1 MPARNVGAPKKLR
14 ATSYQFWNWGGRGVR
29 KEEAATDA
37 RHRRAQRRAAGQ
49 IPGELRRYG
58 DMSQPK
64 PKLSAT
70 DAPKGPANHWP
81 ISRDGLDAER
91 RRATLLGLRTSSPF
105 FGGVAESAAPS
116 ASPMRNVPHWQ
127 ATGQEPPGL
136 AAAGSRV
143 TGLTGRL

>member
-1 MPARNVGAPKKLR
+1 MQAPSSSEARGGADPR
-14 ATSYQFWNWGGRGVR
+14 
-29 KEEAATDA
+29 
-37 RHRRAQRRAAGQ
+37 
-49 IPGELRRYG
+49 
-58 DMSQPK
+58 SQPR

-70 DAPKGPANHWP
+70 DAPKGPDWP

-91 RRATLLGLRTSSPF
+91 RRATLLGLRT
-105 FGGVAESAAPS
+105 GGVAESAAPS
-116 ASPMRNVPHWQ
+116 ALPTRSVPHWQ